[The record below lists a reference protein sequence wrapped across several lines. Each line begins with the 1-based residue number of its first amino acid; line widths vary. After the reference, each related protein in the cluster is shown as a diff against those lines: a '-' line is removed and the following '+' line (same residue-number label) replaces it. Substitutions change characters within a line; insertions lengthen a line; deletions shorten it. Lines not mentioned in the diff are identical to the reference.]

1 MTDNEILRLMRDD
14 PPRGQRALFDK
25 YYNYVYAIV
34 SRLISGFGTS
44 SDMEECTADVFAA
57 AMMKLEPREDTAL
70 KSFIGT
76 AARNAAISTRRRLAA
91 KTGLDCR
98 DGDEELSALA
108 DSEDVAEN
116 AEKSERSELLLR
128 MIGELGTPDSV
139 ILIQKYYYDKS
150 SKEIAEMVGMNAAAV
165 RVRCGRAMKR
175 LRKLL
180 DEKEITL

>member
-76 AARNAAISTRRRLAA
+76 AARNAAISTRRRLAS

-98 DGDEELSALA
+98 EGDEELSALA
-108 DSEDVAEN
+108 DSENSDRQTGAFIH
-116 AEKSERSELLLR
+116 AFR
-128 MIGELGTPDSV
+128 
-139 ILIQKYYYDKS
+139 
-150 SKEIAEMVGMNAAAV
+150 
-165 RVRCGRAMKR
+165 GRAIQDDSARHAQK
-175 LRKLL
+175 LRNQHR
-180 DEKEITL
+180 TYASPSARSAFF